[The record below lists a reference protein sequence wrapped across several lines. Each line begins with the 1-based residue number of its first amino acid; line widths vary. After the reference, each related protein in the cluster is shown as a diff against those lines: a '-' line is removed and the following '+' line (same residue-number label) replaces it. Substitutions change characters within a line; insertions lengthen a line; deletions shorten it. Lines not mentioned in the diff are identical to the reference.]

1 MYTPIVGYEG
11 LYEISADGR
20 VRNARTTRL
29 IPVKSGRV
37 TLSKQGAPTAI
48 LVRDLTPSAI
58 NASPVALPPKIS
70 RLEAAGRLYGPWAH
84 PRTGVPK
91 HTGAAGEYL
100 VCAVLEKHGVS
111 AALPSCNTAE
121 YDVIGDFGRGHFI
134 TLQVKST
141 SCATAARRGDT
152 PVYMFTGLP
161 ANQGACD
168 AYAFVALDT
177 FKVVFVL
184 APECIQGAKSF
195 MTVDFEAKA
204 LDSVQSVLH
213 TLYAR

>member
-1 MYTPIVGYEG
+1 MFKPIAGYEG
-11 LYEISADGR
+11 LYELSPEGR

-37 TLSKQGAPTAI
+37 TLSKYGEPAAV

-70 RLEAAGRLYGPWAH
+70 RLEAAGRLYGPWGNRANI
-84 PRTGVPK
+84 PK

-134 TLQVKST
+134 TVQVKAT
-141 SCATAARRGDT
+141 SCAAATRRGDT
-152 PVYMFTGLP
+152 PAYVFAGLP
-161 ANQGACD
+161 ANQDACD

-177 FKVVFVL
+177 LKVVFVL
-184 APECIQGAKSF
+184 ASECAQEAKRF
-195 MTVDFEAKA
+195 MVVDFEAKA
-204 LDSVQSVLH
+204 LDSLQSVLH

>member
-1 MYTPIVGYEG
+1 MFKPIAGYEG
-11 LYEISADGR
+11 LYELSPEGR

-37 TLSKQGAPTAI
+37 TLSKHGLPTAI
-48 LVRDLTPSAI
+48 LVRDLLPSDIAVTVL
-58 NASPVALPPKIS
+58 NSLPKTN
-70 RLEAAGRLYGPWAH
+70 RFAAAGLLYGPWGN
-84 PRTGVPK
+84 RTNTPK

-100 VCAVLEKHGVS
+100 VCAVLERHGVS

-134 TLQVKST
+134 TLQVKAT
-141 SCATAARRGDT
+141 SCAVAGRQRDT
-152 PVYMFTGLP
+152 PAYVFRGLP

-177 FKVVFVL
+177 LSVVFVL
-184 APECIQGAKSF
+184 ASECKQEAKSF
-195 MTVDFEAKA
+195 MPVDFATKA